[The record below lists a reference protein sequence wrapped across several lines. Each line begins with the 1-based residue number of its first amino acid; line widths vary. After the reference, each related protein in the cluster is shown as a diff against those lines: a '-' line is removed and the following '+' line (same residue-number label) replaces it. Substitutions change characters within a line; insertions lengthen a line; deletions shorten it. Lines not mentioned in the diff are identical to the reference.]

1 MTLFTAMENKGKN
14 MIKNIVF
21 DVGKVLVDFDWRGY
35 MDTLGYSPEVYEKV
49 ANATVLS
56 QRRTARRRLY
66 ISGIIWGTALSS
78 MTMPVPGFAA
88 FRS

>member
-35 MDTLGYSPEVYEKV
+35 MDTLG
-49 ANATVLS
+49 LS
-56 QRRTARRRLY
+56 L
-66 ISGIIWGTALSS
+66 IHI
-78 MTMPVPGFAA
+78 
-88 FRS
+88 

>member
-56 QRRTARRRLY
+56 QL
-66 ISGIIWGTALSS
+66 WNEFALSS